1 MTFFFFF
8 ARRNLWR
15 TFSRWTF
22 ALFRNAIIRLSLHKF
37 EVLEKFRWDSST
49 NDINTCRNHRRSIV
63 NISLC
68 LLHWHCE
75 RFRCFFKGS
84 MWQFY
89 PRLSTSNTWSIT
101 LDLWNER
108 LSADLCLA
116 SSWFSFD
123 FDPQWKFH
131 FGRRQIA
138 VQQSFAHRLWS
149 DRYWRILFWNEQRTA
164 AGRHR
169 SVDST
174 QFHRWQT
181 VANATARLELVAK
194 WETFPL
200 VSSRWKIDLSDPH
213 FVRILD
219 IGSYVYT
226 FFREIAL
233 EHLSCGTVSERMSS
247 CHWPFALHLRLRRTF
262 TRAWLEFVNTTMER
276 WNSAIRFVP
285 SRKFVF
291 SARKS
296 WPMNSPRSITT
307 NCNRSISIERK
318 IFSTARSICRSKIV
332 FSFLIVENRRNSFRS
347 GLAGSAICIYTVDQL
362 QRAFSSSFLT
372 QKTNES
378 FWLPSAVK
386 QETETVNFLEDDR
399 RPSSSSSLQ
408 CDKSPSTNEIP
419 LPSGP
424 VLRSGVLQSSFDA
437 LTFANLRISH
447 LLIDYVDDV
456 TILFVITFDEPS
468 LRKYSLLSNQQL
480 CFLEQLQLR
489 ATSAEEHWRV
499 NKAELIGETVK
510 NPKGNFRFDG
520 TRFFLVDFREKFFS
534 PPIDRC
540 WNSPSPVAIVIVSR
554 TNVYRRWIPTV
565 NGIRVK
571 NVVSF
576 ISVRPRPSPH
586 LFIVVHWHV
595 HISMQ
600 QVRVDK
606 LISSFFN
613 FLFLTSS
620 WRRLDELVVV
630 VHVRTKQRRK
640 MSMPNANVRTTET
653 EVRRKILFRSERRN
667 RAMRR

>member
-1 MTFFFFF
+1 
-8 ARRNLWR
+8 
-15 TFSRWTF
+15 
-22 ALFRNAIIRLSLHKF
+22 
-37 EVLEKFRWDSST
+37 
-49 NDINTCRNHRRSIV
+49 
-63 NISLC
+63 
-68 LLHWHCE
+68 
-75 RFRCFFKGS
+75 
-84 MWQFY
+84 
-89 PRLSTSNTWSIT
+89 
-101 LDLWNER
+101 
-108 LSADLCLA
+108 
-116 SSWFSFD
+116 
-123 FDPQWKFH
+123 
-131 FGRRQIA
+131 
-138 VQQSFAHRLWS
+138 
-149 DRYWRILFWNEQRTA
+149 
-164 AGRHR
+164 
-169 SVDST
+169 
-174 QFHRWQT
+174 
-181 VANATARLELVAK
+181 
-194 WETFPL
+194 
-200 VSSRWKIDLSDPH
+200 
-213 FVRILD
+213 
-219 IGSYVYT
+219 
-226 FFREIAL
+226 
-233 EHLSCGTVSERMSS
+233 
-247 CHWPFALHLRLRRTF
+247 
-262 TRAWLEFVNTTMER
+262 
-276 WNSAIRFVP
+276 
-285 SRKFVF
+285 
-291 SARKS
+291 
-296 WPMNSPRSITT
+296 MNSPRSITT

-540 WNSPSPVAIVIVSR
+540 
-554 TNVYRRWIPTV
+554 
-565 NGIRVK
+565 
-571 NVVSF
+571 
-576 ISVRPRPSPH
+576 
-586 LFIVVHWHV
+586 
-595 HISMQ
+595 
-600 QVRVDK
+600 
-606 LISSFFN
+606 
-613 FLFLTSS
+613 
-620 WRRLDELVVV
+620 
-630 VHVRTKQRRK
+630 
-640 MSMPNANVRTTET
+640 
-653 EVRRKILFRSERRN
+653 
-667 RAMRR
+667 